1 MRRFFACAVIG
12 LVAVSLGWAQ
22 RTDLS
27 GLKFCIDPGH
37 GGHNP
42 ANDRHVVP
50 DPGTD
55 FWESESNFQKALW
68 LKSLLEARGA
78 TVILTRYTNDYPD
91 DALEPSLS
99 ARVAVANSNMVD
111 WFHSIH
117 SNASGQPQPT
127 TANFTLML
135 VREQIVQGGD
145 PVYGP
150 GTGQPAWPQAYALS
164 NIMGPAIYAKLRDQ
178 PRSTWTYLD
187 WSFYGGSNGGYTLGV
202 LRGLLMPG
210 ELSEGS
216 FHDYYPETRRLMNN
230 TYRKMEAYALC
241 YSWMSYFGAPAD
253 TLGIIAGIQTDLAT
267 SKPINYSRVRLMP
280 GGRIATGDQYN
291 NGFYMFDSL
300 AEGTYTVVFET
311 PGVYADSVQVS
322 LSRGATRF
330 QDRVLQSAA
339 APAVLTSSPVNNDSQ
354 VHPLANVVLNFSK
367 PMDTASVRGSFSI
380 LPAIPG
386 KITWA
391 AGNSQMTF
399 DPDSAFGFLVT
410 YTVRLDTSA
419 HSMTGQVL
427 DGNGDGTPGDPYI
440 MQFTTKYVDIVPP
453 FVVESSPAAQNPG
466 TYPTGVLSLMFN
478 EKLQPATVT
487 TTNIAVQKIGGTVLP
502 RIIEYAEVGGKAG
515 VSIHLQY
522 LTAPASSYRV
532 RVSGVKDSTGNAVPV
547 ASPILYEFGVGPDIY
562 ETRILDPLD
571 STLVQWRDA
580 ASSAGTIGIDS
591 ARLSY
596 TTASRI
602 RNVLT
607 NPGSVRLSYAFTAGN
622 PDAVAAFEVVP
633 EFADSMRWQ
642 KAGEVLQLY
651 LYGDGSGNE
660 FRFTVDDSVEA
671 FPDGPALHREASRWI
686 PVTWV
691 GWRLVTWDCE
701 RDTAGTWTGNGVLEG
716 WLRFRGIQVRRG
728 AASTI
733 LAGSLMVDLLQRATR
748 TGVVGVP
755 ASNGG
760 LPLTYVLDQN
770 FPNPFNPTTMIRFQL
785 PVRSDVTLVV
795 YDLLGR
801 QVAVL
806 AGGTRDAGRYEV
818 KFDGTN
824 LSSGVYIYRMTAG
837 TFVES
842 RKLVLTK

>member
-1 MRRFFACAVIG
+1 MRRILTCAVIA
-12 LVAVSLGWAQ
+12 LVAVSFGRAQ
-22 RTDLS
+22 RSDLS

-37 GGHNP
+37 GGHSP
-42 ANDRHVVP
+42 ATDRHVVP

-55 FWESESNFQKALW
+55 FWESESNFQKALL

-187 WSFYGGSNGGYTLGV
+187 WTFYGGSNGGYTLGV

-230 TYRKMEAYALC
+230 SYRKMEAYALC
-241 YSWMSYFGAPAD
+241 YSWMAYFGAPAD
-253 TLGIIAGIQTDLAT
+253 SLGIIAGIQTDLAT
-267 SKPINYSRVRLMP
+267 SKPINYTRVRLMP

-322 LSRGATRF
+322 LAQGATRF
-330 QDRVLQSAA
+330 LDRVLQSAA

-367 PMDTASVRGSFSI
+367 PMDTASVRGAFSI
-380 LPAIPG
+380 APAIPG

-391 AGNSQMTF
+391 VSNSQMTF

-419 HSMTGQVL
+419 HSVTGQTL
-427 DGNGDGTPGDPYI
+427 DGNGDGTPGDPYVL
-440 MQFTTKYVDIVPP
+440 QFTTKYADIVAP
-453 FVVESSPAAQNPG
+453 FVVESSPAALD
-466 TYPTGVLSLMFN
+466 TTSYPTGVLSLMFN
-478 EKLQPATVT
+478 EPLQPSTVT
-487 TTNIAVQKIGGTVLP
+487 TTNISVLKIGSTTQA
-502 RIIEYAEVGGKAG
+502 RILEYAEGNGKAG
-515 VSIHLQY
+515 VNIHLQNV
-522 LTAPASSYRV
+522 TAPGWSYRV
-532 RVSGVKDSTGNAVPV
+532 RVSGIKDLAGNTVPT
-547 ASPILYEFGVGPDIY
+547 ASPILYDFGVARDTY
-562 ETRILDPLD
+562 EGRFLDLLD

-580 ASSAGTIGIDS
+580 RASAGTSGIDS

-596 TTASRI
+596 TTASRV
-602 RNVLT
+602 RNVST
-607 NPGSVRLSYAFTAGN
+607 NPGSVRLQYAFTAGN

-633 EFADSMRWQ
+633 EFADTMRWTREG
-642 KAGEVLQLY
+642 KVLQVY

-671 FPDGPALHREASRWI
+671 FPDGPPEHREASRWV

-701 RDTAGTWTGNGVLEG
+701 RDVAGTWTGNGVLEG
-716 WLRFRGIQVRRG
+716 SIRFRGIQVRRG
-728 AASTI
+728 AGSNV
-733 LAGSLMVDLLQRATR
+733 LAGSLMVDVLQLATR

-755 ASNGG
+755 ADNGG
-760 LPLTYVLDQN
+760 LPLAFVLEQN

-785 PVRSDVTLVV
+785 PVRSDMKLVV

-806 AGGTRDAGRYEV
+806 ADGNRGAGRYEV
-818 KFDGTN
+818 KFDGTS
-824 LSSGVYIYRMTAG
+824 LSSGVYFCRMTAG
-837 TFVES
+837 TFVECL
-842 RKLVLTK
+842 KLLLTK